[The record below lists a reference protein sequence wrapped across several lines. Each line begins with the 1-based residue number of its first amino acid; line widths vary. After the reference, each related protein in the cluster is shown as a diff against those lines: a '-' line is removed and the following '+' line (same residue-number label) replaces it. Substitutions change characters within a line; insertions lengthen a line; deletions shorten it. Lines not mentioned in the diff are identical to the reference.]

1 MDPDAAYEEIV
12 RLCAEIKENGDPDGD
27 LVADLLELVIDLG
40 RWLESGGFPPRKW
53 AEMSAVPEWK

>member
-27 LVADLLELVIDLG
+27 LVTDLLELVIGLG
-40 RWLESGGFPPRKW
+40 EWIQNGGFLPAAWMTRPVPP
-53 AEMSAVPEWK
+53 S